1 MEKGIYLALS
11 GAISNEGQMDVIT
24 QNLANSNSLAY
35 KKMKMTFKDYL
46 ISPECEQEGKIMA
59 EVAGIPTDFSNG
71 ELTQTGNVM
80 DLALEG
86 SGFLALEDNNYT
98 RRGDLKRDKEGFLT
112 TRNGLKVLGQK
123 GPIRIPEGKLEIGAN
138 GEVTVNQM
146 QVGKIRLVDF
156 QDKNALV
163 RLGEDRFQTDQ
174 KSSPTTA
181 QIRQGFLEG
190 SNVNTIKEMTQ
201 MISTL
206 REFQA
211 YQKIIQSF
219 DDMTA
224 KMNDVARL

>member
-46 ISPECEQEGKIMA
+46 ISSECEQEGKVMA
-59 EVAGIPTDFSNG
+59 EVAGTPTDFTSG
-71 ELTQTGNVM
+71 GLSQTGNVL

-86 SGFLALEDNNYT
+86 DGFLALEDNQFT
-98 RRGDLKRDKEGFLT
+98 RRGDLKRDKDGFLT
-112 TRNGLKVLGQK
+112 TQNGIKVLGQK
-123 GPIRIPEGKLEIGAN
+123 GPIRIPDGKLEIGGN

-146 QVGKIRLVDF
+146 QVGKIRMVDF

-163 RLGEDRFQTDQ
+163 RLGEDRFQTEQ
-174 KSSPTTA
+174 KSTPSKA
-181 QIRQGFLEG
+181 QLKQGFLEG
-190 SNVNTIKEMTQ
+190 SNVNVIKEMTG

-211 YQKIIQSF
+211 YQKFIQSF
-219 DDMTA
+219 DEMTA
-224 KMNDVARL
+224 KMNDLARL